1 MRGGLKGRLNFS
13 VLVIPVPKSYCEK
26 YIIIYI
32 PQLVNHSH
40 ATLEGDIYSAVEPS
54 QDKLQSRHELVR
66 VLRRR
71 GLPEALHGEEQE
83 QEEEEQE
90 GLRGENSFWKPSK
103 SSTYLIFVTDARTV
117 SV

>member
-1 MRGGLKGRLNFS
+1 M
-13 VLVIPVPKSYCEK
+13 
-26 YIIIYI
+26 
-32 PQLVNHSH
+32 
-40 ATLEGDIYSAVEPS
+40 EGDIYCAVPPS

-90 GLRGENSFWKPSK
+90 GLRGENSFWKSSK
-103 SSTYLIFVTDARTV
+103 SQIIKMY
-117 SV
+117 